1 MDRHLDAVLA
11 ELVIR
16 NRLRRGKIR
25 YTRKGGPLVLQVEAD
40 GERCRKWLATFYKT
54 YHGIVPI
61 NEPEAATEK
70 MRDPPDL
77 DAEVAEELLNIA
89 HGCGV
94 GGRPPYRLPI
104 VFPRFAAAYTM
115 LVAWK
120 VEGGHRARRD
130 PGLVTEVNRAVRDA
144 RRTRLP
150 ELRRRIGQLIDDPNV
165 RMQQGGLVGLIIAVI
180 SICRLPASWPL
191 RWFRKKG
198 FPQSPRTTQALIGEL
213 RRLRARAEQAAEL
226 TAEQTP
232 VAQVD
237 EKNMMLV
244 DALLAD
250 IDAHYGIFR
259 HLNRVRRPIILL
271 QDVDLVPAR
280 RAIRDALLAAFDGRA
295 GNLRVHP
302 VVISTSAPGAA
313 PAGKGANRPVDSAQ
327 LAIEIPR
334 LFADREQAGEQ
345 RKRGGEEPLRS
356 RLLPVRPAPAPS
368 PDSPP
373 PPRLHGP
380 GPVTVIVAALVVLAL
395 AAGGVIFARRILSSC
410 GEGLHKEGGE
420 CVGVSDGSGVFMP
433 EFDGMKKIFAAIEKE
448 NIRISS
454 MSHATVALV
463 IPLESANPAVQR
475 QILSEVQGAYIAQL
489 QANREDG
496 AKPAIRLALANPG
509 HGYRHW
515 EKIVDDVL
523 GQPNLRVVAGFNLS
537 LDHTKNAMSHMTKM
551 AGLPVV
557 AGLVTSDDF
566 ANPETPDT
574 ARHPF
579 PGLARVVSAAG
590 EQADA
595 LLTFEHELAGAETA
609 LVADVRPG
617 DDYNESLREAFT
629 SARDNRPGTGVQ
641 DMTFKS
647 DGIEVVGTVPNR
659 FEHLALNLCESNAR
673 YVYFA
678 GRALHLKLFVN
689 QLADTYCARKKS
701 YTVVTGS
708 DATTLDSRLDERE
721 RRLLR
726 GDPGSGK
733 PAVHIEYASPAHPD
747 AWEREVSA
755 WWQRNPGAKEPPR
768 HLTEPREALKKLR
781 ADIAAAGIGPVALD
795 DGRTIITHD
804 VILTARNAL
813 TKAVAL
819 SKSEVPEVEH
829 VKEVMSTL
837 NSSFRI
843 QGASGW
849 ICLTSAGNPYNKA
862 LAVVH
867 LDPASE
873 KLALKGIAWPEGGPP
888 KNNCVIPQITP

>member
-40 GERCRKWLATFYKT
+40 GERTRRWLATFYKT

-61 NEPEAATEK
+61 NEPEAATEE

-120 VEGGHRARRD
+120 DGGGHQARRD
-130 PGLVTEVNRAVRDA
+130 PGLVTEVNKAVRDA

-165 RMQQGGLVGLIIAVI
+165 RMQQGGLVGLVIAVI

-213 RRLRARAEQAAEL
+213 RRLRARARQAA
-226 TAEQTP
+226 AE
-232 VAQVD
+232 VD

-295 GNLRVHP
+295 RGLRVHP
-302 VVISTSAPGAA
+302 VVICTSAPDAA
-313 PAGKGANRPVDSAQ
+313 PAGKGANRPVDSAR
-327 LAIEIPR
+327 LATEIPK

-345 RKRGGEEPLRS
+345 RKHGGEEPLRS
-356 RLLPVRPAPAPS
+356 RLLPVRPAPAPAPS
-368 PDSPP
+368 ADS

-380 GPVTVIVAALVVLAL
+380 GPVTVIVTVLIVLAL
-395 AAGGVIFARRILSSC
+395 ATGGVVFARRILLSC

-420 CVGVSDGSGVFMP
+420 CIGVSDGSGVFMP
-433 EFDGMKKIFAAIEKE
+433 EFDGMQKIFAAIEKE
-448 NIRISS
+448 NTRISS
-454 MSHATVALV
+454 MSHATVALM
-463 IPLESANPAVQR
+463 IPLESTNPAVQR
-475 QILSEVQGAYIAQL
+475 QILSEVQGAHIAQL

-509 HGYRHW
+509 HGYAHW
-515 EKIVDDVL
+515 ERIVDDVL

-537 LDHTKNAMSHMTKM
+537 LGPTKAAMKHITNV

-557 AGLVTSDDF
+557 AGLVTSDDL
-566 ANPETPDT
+566 ANPETQDT
-574 ARHPF
+574 TGHPF
-579 PGLARVVSAAG
+579 PGLARVVSAAR

-595 LLTFEHELAGAETA
+595 LLTFDPELAGAETA

-647 DGIEVVGTVPNR
+647 DGIEAVGTVPNR

-678 GRALHLKLFVN
+678 GRALHLKLFVT

-708 DATTLDSRLDERE
+708 DATTLDSRLSDRE

-747 AWEREVSA
+747 SWEREVAEWSR
-755 WWQRNPGAKEPPR
+755 RNPGTKEPPPR

-819 SKSEVPEVEH
+819 SKSEVPAVEH